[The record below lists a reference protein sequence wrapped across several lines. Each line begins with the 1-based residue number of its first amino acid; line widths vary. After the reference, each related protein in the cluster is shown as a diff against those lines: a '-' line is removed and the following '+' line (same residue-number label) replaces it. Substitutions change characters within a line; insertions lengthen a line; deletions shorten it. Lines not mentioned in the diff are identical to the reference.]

1 MAVVFHEL
9 AGTVIVD
16 FGFTV
21 REDGGFASIFRIDLG
36 SGLSW
41 SRGLGKIVRLAGTV
55 GGFAFFKL
63 DRGASC

>member
-21 REDGGFASIFRIDLG
+21 GEGGGFASIFRIDLG
-36 SGLSW
+36 N
-41 SRGLGKIVRLAGTV
+41 GLG
-55 GGFAFFKL
+55 
-63 DRGASC
+63 